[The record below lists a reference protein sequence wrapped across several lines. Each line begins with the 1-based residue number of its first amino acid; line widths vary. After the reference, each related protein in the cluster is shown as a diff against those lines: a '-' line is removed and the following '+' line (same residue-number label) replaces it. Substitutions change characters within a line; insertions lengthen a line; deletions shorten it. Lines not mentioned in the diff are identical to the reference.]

1 MTFTRISIIAPIFK
15 ILIFFTLLGVGIL
28 LYFTFV
34 PYSLAFC
41 TFPTIYYQGMCT
53 LFYFSYLIY
62 VLLIVSSLLYILPNI
77 MMFTRTNETL
87 RNYMFNTLTLRET
100 AKFIYTFPALIL
112 VYHSL
117 WISPVLTLWF
127 GHLTFTA
134 LQFKVLYLVSVMF
147 ITYLI
152 SLCNVTHL
160 SSRLI
165 YDYVITLFHL
175 WVWLWVLFFTNNLFS
190 LIFFVEL
197 LSISVTLLL
206 VTSVFTS
213 SHFYNLTSYT
223 THTYFQHSYP
233 TTLLHTLVTF
243 FWMTL
248 VSSLLLFL
256 FLLIFHVLI
265 LTFDLSLINSL
276 FMFLTSSSE
285 TVLITSL
292 SLTWFMF
299 LLCIFI
305 KGGIVPF
312 FVWKPSFFKGISY
325 LALFFYIYVY
335 YFTLFLYFIY
345 CIFFILNELL
355 LFYIYLLIGLVSL
368 GAIIMSSILFESFY
382 IKSFFALSSIL
393 NSLIIFFAVASLD
406 SCTGTFM
413 YLG

>member
-147 ITYLI
+147 VTYLI

>member
-1 MTFTRISIIAPIFK
+1 MPFICK
-15 ILIFFTLLGVGIL
+15 ILVFVTSVMIGVL

-34 PYSLAFC
+34 PYSLMLC

-53 LFYFSYLIY
+53 LFYFSYLMY
-62 VLLIVSSLLYILPNI
+62 VLLIVSSLLYVLPNI
-77 MMFTRTNETL
+77 MTFARTNETF
-87 RNYMFNTLTLRET
+87 RNCMFATLTLRET
-100 AKFIYTFPALIL
+100 SKFIYTFPILIL
-112 VYHSL
+112 MYHSL
-117 WISPVLTLWF
+117 WVSPGLTLWF

-147 ITYLI
+147 GTYLI

-160 SSRLI
+160 SSRLV
-165 YDYVITLFHL
+165 YDYVITVFHI

-213 SHFYNLTSYT
+213 SHFYNVTSYT

-233 TTLLHTLVTF
+233 TTLLHTLITF

-256 FLLIFHVLI
+256 FLIVFHVLI

-276 FMFLTSSSE
+276 FVFLTSSSE
-285 TVLITSL
+285 TALVTSL
-292 SLTWFMF
+292 SLTWFMII
-299 LLCIFI
+299 LCIFI

-355 LFYIYLLIGLVSL
+355 LFYLYLLIGLVSL
-368 GAIIMSSILFESFY
+368 GAIIISGILFESFY
-382 IKSFFALSSIL
+382 LKSFFALSSIL
-393 NSLIIFFAVASLD
+393 NSLIIFFTVAGLD
-406 SCTGTFM
+406 SFTGIFT
-413 YLG
+413 YIG